1 MNLLPFITALKDKD
15 EKFFEIMKNMQ
26 ELVYAPSAIDI
37 KTKLMLCLAVDATV
51 GADDGVKNIAKLLRN
66 MGTTDEELAEVLRI
80 TYFTK
85 GNSVLHTALSAYN
98 E

>member
-1 MNLLPFITALKDKD
+1 MNLLPFIAALEDKD
-15 EKFFEIMKNMQ
+15 EKFFEIMKGMQ
-26 ELVYAPSAIDI
+26 ELVYGPSALDM

-51 GADDGVKNIAKLLRN
+51 GADDGVKNIAKILRN
-66 MGTTDEELAEVLRI
+66 MGTTDEEIAEVLRI

-85 GNSVLHTALSAYN
+85 GNSTLHTALSAYK